1 MTGAEGEGVALSGG
15 RGVLV
20 QITVSCSR
28 DGSAGAARSTGA
40 ERAVQYQ
47 DATDTVA
54 PVKCQKICQGKHGIG
69 WGWGWGAK
77 NSKEEIAFNPHT
89 ETVHKL
95 STQEQTFKPSR
106 EGDKIK

>member
-1 MTGAEGEGVALSGG
+1 MTGAEGEGVVLSRG

-20 QITVSCSR
+20 QITVSCS
-28 DGSAGAARSTGA
+28 SAGAAGSTGA

-95 STQEQTFKPSR
+95 STQE
-106 EGDKIK
+106 